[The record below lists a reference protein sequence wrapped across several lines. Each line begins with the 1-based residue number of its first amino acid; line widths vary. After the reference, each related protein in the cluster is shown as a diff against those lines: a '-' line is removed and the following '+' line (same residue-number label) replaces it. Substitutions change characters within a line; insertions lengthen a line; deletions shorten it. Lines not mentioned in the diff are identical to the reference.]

1 MIPPAG
7 SAAPSD
13 AELAIQLFL
22 TLPSALPGV
31 VLTGGGPVRDAIMAS
46 AEAQLAARGPVRR
59 VPASIDRDRLLG
71 GLDLAATL
79 AAGHGV
85 HQPGLLR
92 EAAGGTVILPMAER
106 ALPDIAAPIAQAM
119 DGGGLA
125 AMLLDDGM
133 DADEAPPAMLTERIP
148 FHCRLDDVRSHCAVD
163 VWPDRIAADRVMPPS
178 DAQRA
183 ALAGLSLALGITS
196 ARPMLFA
203 QSAAIA
209 HAALHGRTEVED
221 DDLTAAVR
229 LVLAPRALN
238 APAGEPDAGEAPPP
252 ADAPPADPQ
261 PDGSPDADGE
271 TDNEPPM
278 PTDRDLEEILLAAAA
293 AALPRHVLDQDAGRL
308 RIRGKGRGGRAGKA
322 LKSARR
328 GRPLG
333 ARAGMPGDGR
343 RLALIETLRAA
354 IPWQRLRRDAAR
366 PGDGR
371 LVHLRKSDLRVR
383 AFQERQ
389 ESLTIFAVDASGSSA
404 LARLA
409 EAKGA
414 VEMMLA
420 EAYVKRAQVALIAFR
435 HHGAEVLL
443 PPTRSLTRARR
454 ALAGLPGGGGT
465 PLAAGLIAAE
475 QLAEAAIKRGQSPI
489 IALLTDGKGNVALDG
504 TANRAAAMAETATAA
519 ASIARAGIPAIV
531 IDISPRPRAE
541 ASELAA
547 MVRGRYLPLPHAG
560 SAAMVAAIDSIGREN
575 AA

>member
-1 MIPPAG
+1 VNPQAG
-7 SAAPSD
+7 SAGPSD

-22 TLPSALPGV
+22 TLPRALPGV
-31 VLTGGGPVRDAIMAS
+31 MLSGGGPVRDAILDAIQP
-46 AEAQLAARGPVRR
+46 QLAAIGPVRR

-79 AAGHGV
+79 VSGHGV
-85 HQPGLLR
+85 HQAGLLR

-106 ALPDIAAPIAQAM
+106 TLPDITAPIAQAM
-119 DGGGLA
+119 DGGGIA
-125 AMLLDDGM
+125 AILLDDGV

-148 FHCRLDDVRSHCAVD
+148 FHCRLDDLRTHCPDAC
-163 VWPDRIAADRVMPPS
+163 WPDRIAPERVTALT
-178 DAQRA
+178 DEQRA
-183 ALAGLSLALGITS
+183 ALAGLSLSLGIAS
-196 ARPMLFA
+196 ARPMVFA
-203 QSAAIA
+203 QAAAIA
-209 HAALHGRTEVED
+209 HAALHGRTEVAD

-229 LVLAPRALN
+229 LVLAPRALHV
-238 APAGEPDAGEAPPP
+238 PTGEPESGEAPPP
-252 ADAPPADPQ
+252 PDSPPQSA
-261 PDGSPDADGE
+261 SDGE
-271 TDNEPPM
+271 KDTETEQPM
-278 PTDRDLEEILLAAAA
+278 LTNRDLEEILIAAAT

-308 RIRGKGRGGRAGKA
+308 GTRGKGRGGRAGKA

-354 IPWQRLRRDAAR
+354 IPWQRLRRDVAR
-366 PGDGR
+366 PGDRR

-414 VEMMLA
+414 VELMLA

-435 HHGAEVLL
+435 HKGAEVLL

-454 ALAGLPGGGGT
+454 ALAALPGGGGT
-465 PLAAGLIAAE
+465 PLAAGLIAA
-475 QLAEAAIKRGQSPI
+475 QRLAEAAIKRGQSPV

-504 TANRAAAMAETATAA
+504 SANRAAAMAETATAA
-519 ASIARAGIPAIV
+519 ASIARAGVPAIV

-541 ASELAA
+541 AAELAQL
-547 MVRGRYLPLPHAG
+547 VRGRYLPLPHAG
-560 SAAMVAAIDSIGREN
+560 SAAMVAAIDSIGRD
-575 AA
+575 AAA